1 MPGLVDANGNPIND
15 EKQDEAAKPQANE
28 DFNALRGQVSNLQE
42 TIAQLRGAMEI
53 VAMRTM
59 VSPQAGPVAEPDITD
74 EEINAALRD
83 ADEGNPAA
91 KVRSL
96 VDRVTKRTEDQL
108 RREVSELRAAG
119 LSSIAEV
126 ASVQASNVL
135 PHFKDYEKEI
145 RGAVSKLDPALQ
157 ARADT
162 WRFAHDA
169 IVGAHADE
177 IVTRALEAD
186 RRQNR
191 ESAAKAN
198 TPGNGPGVPLT
209 DSKGNKVASVED
221 LGGED
226 ARQALRVK
234 GVSEDEFARRMGYKS
249 WSDYLEKTANIE
261 EAGR

>member
-1 MPGLVDANGNPIND
+1 MPAILDANGNPVND
-15 EKQDEAAKPQANE
+15 DTNKEPEKPQANE
-28 DFNALRGQVSNLQE
+28 ELNTLRGQVAGLQD
-42 TIAQLRGAMEI
+42 TLAQMRGAME
-53 VAMRTM
+53 VLAMRSMTA
-59 VSPQAGPVAEPDITD
+59 PQAAPVAEPDITD
-74 EEINAALRD
+74 DEINAALRD
-83 ADEGNPAA
+83 SDEGNPAA

-96 VDRVTKRTEDQL
+96 VDRVTKRTEEQL

-126 ASVQASNVL
+126 AAVQASNTL

-145 RGAVSKLDPALQ
+145 RAAVSKLDPALQ

-177 IVTRALEAD
+177 IVNRALEAD

-191 ESAAKAN
+191 ESAARAS
-198 TPGNGPGVPLT
+198 TPGSGPGVPLT
-209 DSKGNKVASVED
+209 DSKGNKVASVEE

-234 GVSEDEFARRMGYKS
+234 GVSEDEFARRLGYKS
-249 WSDYLEKTANIE
+249 WSDYLEKTANLE

>member
-1 MPGLVDANGNPIND
+1 MPDLLDANGNPVKPT
-15 EKQDEAAKPQANE
+15 EEAAKPQANE
-28 DFNALRGQVSNLQE
+28 ELATLRSQVASLQDTIGQMRS
-42 TIAQLRGAMEI
+42 AMEV
-53 VAMRTM
+53 VAWKTM
-59 VSPQAGPVAEPDITD
+59 GGQLAPAPVAEPEITD
-74 EEINAALRD
+74 DEINAALRD

-91 KVRSL
+91 KVRTL
-96 VDRVTKRTEDQL
+96 VDRVTKRTEEQL

-126 ASVQASNVL
+126 ASVQASNTL
-135 PHFKDYEKEI
+135 PHFKEYEKEI
-145 RGAVSKLDPALQ
+145 RAAVSKLDPALQ

-177 IVTRALEAD
+177 IVNRALEAE

-191 ESAAKAN
+191 ESAAKAS

-209 DSKGNKVASVED
+209 DSKGNKVASVEE
-221 LGGED
+221 LGGEE

-249 WSDYLEKTANIE
+249 WSDYLEKTSNIE